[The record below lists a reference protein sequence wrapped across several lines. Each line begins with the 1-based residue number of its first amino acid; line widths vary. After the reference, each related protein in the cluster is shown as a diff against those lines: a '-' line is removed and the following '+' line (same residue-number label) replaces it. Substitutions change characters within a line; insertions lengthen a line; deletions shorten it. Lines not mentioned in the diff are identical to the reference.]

1 VQYWLYLLN
10 LTSTSSPIKFP
21 NGPYPNKDDPFGK
34 YLIPV
39 MYKYEWARNIGNAYF
54 FSLGVELL
62 TVETLIVDFWNLALV
77 AMYMYYYCNPV
88 FSTKVA
94 KFCFVTKESPPSSP
108 RFSDETIKTE

>member
-1 VQYWLYLLN
+1 MQYWLYLLN

-62 TVETLIVDFWNLALV
+62 TVETLIVDFWNLQFTKFQL
-77 AMYMYYYCNPV
+77 MLY
-88 FSTKVA
+88 FSNII
-94 KFCFVTKESPPSSP
+94 PSHVIQCHWLS
-108 RFSDETIKTE
+108 